1 MPQTKII
8 DDVNHAAQ
16 ALCEGLI
23 VAFPTETVYGLGID
37 ATSDQAARRLFEAK
51 GRPADNPLIVHLAD
65 VQHWP
70 LAAASMPASALVL
83 LQRFAPGPL
92 TVVVPRSPFISSL
105 VTASLET
112 VGVRIP
118 NHPQARQMLELCGR
132 PIAAP
137 SANRSGRPSCT
148 TWQAVLE
155 DMDGRIDYILRGD
168 VCDVGLESTVV
179 DCINDPPVVLRA
191 GRVTLQRIRE
201 LFPGTV
207 FARELAE
214 QDQLIKASPG
224 TRHAHYQPKA
234 TIELFETLS
243 ELAKIPLVK
252 RAESALA
259 CLSDEVAPPK
269 TERSSCDGFVMQ
281 ASFDS
286 LETYGKQFYEFL
298 READRRGLKSIY
310 LQLVPDCEQSH
321 ALRDRLL
328 RAAGRT

>member
-8 DDVNHAAQ
+8 DDVIQAAQ
-16 ALCEGLI
+16 ALREGLI

-37 ATSDQAARRLFEAK
+37 ATSDHAARRLFEAK
-51 GRPADNPLIVHLAD
+51 GRPSDNPLIVHLAD
-65 VQHWP
+65 AEHWP
-70 LAAASMPASALVL
+70 LAAASMPDSAIEL

-92 TVVVPRSPFISSL
+92 TVVVPRSAKISSL
-105 VTASLET
+105 VTANLET
-112 VGVRIP
+112 VGIRIP

-179 DCINDPPVVLRA
+179 DCTNDPPVVLRA
-191 GRVTLQRIRE
+191 GRVTLQQIRE
-201 LFPGTV
+201 VFPGTV

-234 TIELFETLS
+234 TIELFES
-243 ELAKIPLVK
+243 VDELAEIPLDK
-252 RAESALA
+252 QAASAMA
-259 CLSDEVAPPK
+259 CLSVEAASPEAGPSSF
-269 TERSSCDGFVMQ
+269 ERFAMH

-286 LETYGKQFYEFL
+286 LEAYGKQFYEFL
-298 READRRGLKSIY
+298 READRRGLKYIY
-310 LQLVPDCEQSH
+310 LQLVADCEQSH

-328 RAAGRT
+328 RASGRF

>member
-8 DDVNHAAQ
+8 DDVNQAAQ
-16 ALCEGLI
+16 VLREGLI

-51 GRPADNPLIVHLAD
+51 GRPSDNPLIVHLAD
-65 VQHWP
+65 VQQWP
-70 LAAASMPASALVL
+70 LAAASMPGSALEL

-92 TVVVPRSPFISSL
+92 TVVVPRSPKISSL
-105 VTASLET
+105 VTANLET

-168 VCDVGLESTVV
+168 VCEVGLESTVV
-179 DCINDPPVVLRA
+179 ECTNDLPVVLRA
-191 GRVTLQRIRE
+191 GRVTLGQIRE
-201 LFPGTV
+201 LFPATV

-214 QDQLIKASPG
+214 QEQLIKASPG

-234 TIELFETLS
+234 TIELFESLS
-243 ELAKIPLVK
+243 ELIGIPSTK
-252 RAESALA
+252 RAESAMA
-259 CLSDEVAPPK
+259 CLSVEATS
-269 TERSSCDGFVMQ
+269 TEAGCSSFEGFAMQ
-281 ASFDS
+281 ANFDS
-286 LETYGKQFYEFL
+286 PETYGKQFYEFL
-298 READRRGLKSIY
+298 READRRGLKCIY
-310 LQLVPDCEQSH
+310 LQLVADCEQSH

-328 RAAGRT
+328 RAAGRF

>member
-8 DDVNHAAQ
+8 DDVNQAAQ
-16 ALCEGLI
+16 ALREGLI

-51 GRPADNPLIVHLAD
+51 GRPSDNPLIVHLAD
-65 VQHWP
+65 VQQWP
-70 LAAASMPASALVL
+70 LAAASMPGSALEL

-92 TVVVPRSPFISSL
+92 TVVVPRSPKISSL
-105 VTASLET
+105 VTANLET
-112 VGVRIP
+112 VGVRVP

-168 VCDVGLESTVV
+168 VCEVGLESTVV
-179 DCINDPPVVLRA
+179 DCTNDLPVVLRA
-191 GRVTLQRIRE
+191 GRVTLGQIRE
-201 LFPGTV
+201 LFPATV

-214 QDQLIKASPG
+214 QEQLIKASPG

-234 TIELFETLS
+234 TIELFESLS
-243 ELAKIPLVK
+243 ELIGIPSTK
-252 RAESALA
+252 RAESAMA
-259 CLSDEVAPPK
+259 CLSVEAASP
-269 TERSSCDGFVMQ
+269 EAGRSSFSGFTMHT
-281 ASFDS
+281 SFDS
-286 LETYGKQFYEFL
+286 LQTYGQQFYEFL
-298 READRRGLKSIY
+298 READRRGLKCIY
-310 LQLVPDCEQSH
+310 LQLVADCEQSH

-328 RAAGRT
+328 RAAGRS